1 MYQKIVV
8 AAAALVAAVSLFVLQ
23 ADAADAQYK
32 DAGSK
37 KASAAEKN
45 VDVKACYTC
54 HEPIK
59 KLRTMGKHAG
69 VNCTSCHTGLGKHLQ
84 APGPATR
91 PVTNISWETC
101 GQCHKQEYQSF
112 LKQAYHR
119 PARDEKSQLTGRSPN
134 PFWDKLMAGH
144 GFTKEHNTTR
154 SHPNMLTDQY
164 VIDRAFGGRF
174 QPKHGWNYI
183 FEQGNVWDI
192 LYDTHPESKEQKTF
206 LPQTAAAAN
215 SVCLQCKTQDSIL
228 KWSYLGD
235 PVPGAMWSRTSNV
248 VEAAKDT
255 KQGFSCIFC
264 HDPHAAKPRIVRDAL
279 IQALTR
285 PGADTLWHNDPKH
298 TNITV
303 IDMGL
308 RGYTRKIALLDK
320 YDTRLQCGQCHVE
333 YNCNPGT
340 DVKTGELVKMTDKR
354 TNVFPYKDVFGIY
367 DFYVNQVSF
376 LDWKHGLTGGLLWKA
391 QHPEA
396 EAYYNSKHAKAGVGC
411 DGCHTPKMKDK
422 AGKVFTSHFAVS
434 PRAQLKE
441 TCLKCHPSWTAEQ
454 ATYSIDSVKSHI
466 KGKMRKA
473 EFWLAALIDK
483 IVAGKAA
490 GVSADVIKQA
500 QDQHLKAH
508 ILWEFWTAENSDGFH
523 NPEMAKESITKSIDE
538 SQKGIKLITDAMAA
552 KI

>member
-1 MYQKIVV
+1 MYKKIVV
-8 AAAALVAAVSLFVLQ
+8 AAAALVASVSLFVLQ
-23 ADAADAQYK
+23 ADAANAQYK
-32 DAGSK
+32 DASTK
-37 KASAAEKN
+37 KASAVENN
-45 VDVKACYTC
+45 VDAKACYAC

-59 KLRTMGKHAG
+59 KLRAMGKHAG
-69 VNCTSCHTGLGKHLQ
+69 VNCTSCHTGLAKHVQ
-84 APGPATR
+84 APGPTTR

-192 LYDTHPESKEQKTF
+192 LYDTHPESKEQKVF

-235 PVPGAMWSRTSNV
+235 PVPGATWSRTSNV

-308 RGYTRKIALLDK
+308 RGYTS
-320 YDTRLQCGQCHVE
+320 
-333 YNCNPGT
+333 
-340 DVKTGELVKMTDKR
+340 KTNRAEE
-354 TNVFPYKDVFGIY
+354 FGGARGARRE
-367 DFYVNQVSF
+367 D
-376 LDWKHGLTGGLLWKA
+376 
-391 QHPEA
+391 A
-396 EAYYNSKHAKAGVGC
+396 EAQDCVHGAIEKN
-411 DGCHTPKMKDK
+411 T
-422 AGKVFTSHFAVS
+422 GK
-434 PRAQLKE
+434 
-441 TCLKCHPSWTAEQ
+441 
-454 ATYSIDSVKSHI
+454 
-466 KGKMRKA
+466 
-473 EFWLAALIDK
+473 
-483 IVAGKAA
+483 
-490 GVSADVIKQA
+490 
-500 QDQHLKAH
+500 
-508 ILWEFWTAENSDGFH
+508 
-523 NPEMAKESITKSIDE
+523 
-538 SQKGIKLITDAMAA
+538 
-552 KI
+552 